1 MLVVR
6 VGVDTRITFDSLQ
19 SSKPRMLIDGGA
31 RLALNSQIIS
41 LNLIFKFL

>member
-1 MLVVR
+1 MFVVR
-6 VGVDTRITFDSLQ
+6 VGVDIRITSDSLQ
-19 SSKPRMLIDGGA
+19 PSKPGMPIDGGA